1 MRGSELRNAQK
12 GKCARLT
19 SSETL
24 VLIEV
29 TEFFGLFFSCLSRP
43 RPQAAS
49 VQYTFNGLAA
59 GRVHRTHGRVSVR
72 GVHASVTILQD
83 LPMGSAHRNSFIFIL
98 SVLVE
103 YNVSLCRVYR
113 YKTEQGY
120 HTSTAQLSV
129 QYLKFIDSLF
139 TTYEYSSIWYSP
151 ITALYYSPIK
161 VCSASSTQVLFICTS

>member
-1 MRGSELRNAQK
+1 MIGDTCPHRSHR
-12 GKCARLT
+12 
-19 SSETL
+19 
-24 VLIEV
+24 VLW
-29 TEFFGLFFSCLSRP
+29 FFFPVCP

-49 VQYTFNGLAA
+49 VQYAFNGLAA

-72 GVHASVTILQD
+72 GVHLLQD

-98 SVLVE
+98 SVLV

-139 TTYEYSSIWYSP
+139 TTYEYSSISHMVFSDHGS
-151 ITALYYSPIK
+151 L
-161 VCSASSTQVLFICTS
+161 L